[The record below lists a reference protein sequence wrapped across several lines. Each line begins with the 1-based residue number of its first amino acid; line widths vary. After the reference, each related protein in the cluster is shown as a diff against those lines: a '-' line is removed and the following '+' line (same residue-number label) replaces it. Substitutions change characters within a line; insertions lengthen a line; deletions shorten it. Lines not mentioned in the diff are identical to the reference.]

1 MVIKKHKKTTPLIVY
16 VLTPSLNKSFK
27 FQSEWPYNNSQ
38 SYLYQTILEDIKND
52 DKKTI
57 ETKDDGYIIKTTVN
71 YSNNKEL
78 TNQKIYVD
86 KKANITK
93 VEVLNNNGIVK
104 IRMNYT
110 KTNLDAKFDKN
121 YFDLSNNINISKK
134 SEETKTTNAEIE
146 DVIYPLYLPEKTYL
160 KTQETVKTESGE
172 RIILTFAGESPFTLI
187 EETANTNGDYMTIP
201 VYGDSDF
208 VNDSIGNITDQS
220 VSWNSN
226 GIEYYAVS
234 NNLEKSELLQMV
246 NSVNAITVGK

>member
-1 MVIKKHKKTTPLIVY
+1 M
-16 VLTPSLNKSFK
+16 
-27 FQSEWPYNNSQ
+27 
-38 SYLYQTILEDIKND
+38 
-52 DKKTI
+52 
-57 ETKDDGYIIKTTVN
+57 
-71 YSNNKEL
+71 
-78 TNQKIYVD
+78 
-86 KKANITK
+86 
-93 VEVLNNNGIVK
+93 
-104 IRMNYT
+104 
-110 KTNLDAKFDKN
+110 
-121 YFDLSNNINISKK
+121 
-134 SEETKTTNAEIE
+134 
-146 DVIYPLYLPEKTYL
+146 PEKTYL

-201 VYGDSDF
+201 VYGDLDF